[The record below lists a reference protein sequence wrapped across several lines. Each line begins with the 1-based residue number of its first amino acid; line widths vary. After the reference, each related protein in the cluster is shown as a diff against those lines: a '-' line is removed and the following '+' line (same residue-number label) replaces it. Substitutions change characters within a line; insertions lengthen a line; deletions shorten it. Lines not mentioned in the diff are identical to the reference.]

1 MKKILQITFLIF
13 LLGGCSQIKWAYRF
27 SDWFVQSRLESFFDL
42 QGDQVK
48 RLEFSL
54 KDYKNWHRKEMLP
67 KYSKF
72 LSKVKKN
79 LEVRP
84 WDVEKMREVRREVEK
99 LGEETAVPWVKV
111 SLEIYL
117 SLSPDQII
125 HYKKKVKERD
135 QKRLEKIKNST
146 PEKLSFERMEK
157 TLDFLDIVLKKK
169 QELIFKKHF
178 KEHPF
183 PFTKSSERRTK
194 WGEKTMSCLSDFTSK
209 EKKAFCLKEHFMGWE
224 KRRTQESKAYRLKMD
239 ELLTKVINSF
249 DEKQVSLLQDKLG
262 EWSSDFNDLSRLPP
276 DE

>member
-1 MKKILQITFLIF
+1 MKKILKIIFLSF

-27 SDWFVQSRLESFFDL
+27 SDWLIQSRLESFFDL
-42 QGDQVK
+42 QGEQVK
-48 RLEFSL
+48 RLESSL
-54 KDYKNWHRKEMLP
+54 KDYKNWHRKQMLP

-72 LSKVKKN
+72 LRKVKKN
-79 LEVRP
+79 LGVRP
-84 WDVEKMREVRREVEK
+84 WDVEKVREVRKEVEK

-117 SLSPDQII
+117 SLSPDQIV

-135 QKRLEKIKNST
+135 QKRFEKIKKST
-146 PEKLSFERMEK
+146 TEKLSFERMEK

-183 PFTKSSERRTK
+183 SYAKSSERRAK
-194 WGEKTMSCLSDFTSK
+194 WGEKTMSCLSDFSSK
-209 EKKAFCLKEHFMGWE
+209 EKKAFCLKEHFLGWE
-224 KRRTQESKAYRLKMD
+224 KRRSPESKAYRLKMD
-239 ELLTKVINSF
+239 ELFTNVINSF
-249 DEKQVSLLQDKLG
+249 DEKQVGLLQDKLA
-262 EWSSDFNDLSRLPP
+262 EWSSDFTDLSLLPP